1 MNYPTRNEQAGA
13 KAAFAFGA
21 EYQANPGSSRRE
33 YLDSAAY
40 YFGPD
45 FEKVSDLSENQ
56 KEVLFREFQAGIAR
70 EKSLQ

>member
-1 MNYPTRNEQAGA
+1 M
-13 KAAFAFGA
+13 GA

-45 FEKVSDLSENQ
+45 KEKVSDLNDE
-56 KEVLFREFQAGIAR
+56 ERVILFREFQAGKDA
-70 EKSLQ
+70 EKALQ